1 MHGGLSAPL
10 ALAAPSGPLAGRF
23 ERLVVAGW
31 AARDEAAVRHHI
43 AELAALGVRPPRE
56 VPLFYRVAAS
66 LLTTD
71 TALQVAGTGSTGEA
85 EAVLLSLPEGLF
97 VGVGSDHTD
106 RAAEAA
112 GVTWSKQM
120 CTKPIGPAVWPF
132 AEVAPHWDRLVL
144 FSRVE
149 RGGAWAP
156 YQRGTLGGLRRPED
170 LVARYAGPGG
180 LPPGTAMFLGTMP
193 VADGISWAD
202 AFEATLEDP
211 VLGRSITCGYRL
223 EALSIAD

>member
-1 MHGGLSAPL
+1 MQCFSPLLGWEGCMRDGTSATL

-23 ERLVVAGW
+23 ERLVIAGW
-31 AARDEAAVRHHI
+31 AGRDEAGVRHHI

-71 TALQVAGTGSTGEA
+71 DAVQVAGTGSTGEA

-112 GVTWSKQM
+112 GVTWAKQM
-120 CTKPIGPAVWPF
+120 CAKPIGPAVWPF
-132 AEVAPHWDRLVL
+132 AEVAPHWDRLGL
-144 FSRVE
+144 SSRGE
-149 RGGAWAP
+149 RGGGLGP
-156 YQRGTLGGLRRPED
+156 HPRG
-170 LVARYAGPGG
+170 
-180 LPPGTAMFLGTMP
+180 PPGNP
-193 VADGISWAD
+193 
-202 AFEATLEDP
+202 
-211 VLGRSITCGYRL
+211 
-223 EALSIAD
+223 